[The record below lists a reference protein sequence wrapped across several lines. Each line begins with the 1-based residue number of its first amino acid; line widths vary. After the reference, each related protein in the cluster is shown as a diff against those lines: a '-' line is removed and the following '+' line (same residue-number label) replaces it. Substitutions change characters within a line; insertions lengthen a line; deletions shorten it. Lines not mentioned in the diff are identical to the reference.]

1 VAAEFMLYATVF
13 MFVVVAAFI
22 VISQL
27 QSSEIPLRQNS
38 VARETG
44 QAFADIITLSVKGG
58 EGFSYAY
65 TFPKTIFGMPYA
77 IDMTRLADRHIIF
90 IDWAGPYGNFTYQY
104 AVPAYG
110 YALAGSCLDD
120 GRLESDMC
128 ANMLILNN
136 VGNTLTITQGA

>member
-1 VAAEFMLYATVF
+1 MLYTTVF
-13 MFVVVAAFI
+13 LFVVIAAFI

-44 QAFADIITLSVKGG
+44 QGFADIITLSVKGG
-58 EGFSYAY
+58 DGFSYAY
-65 TFPKTIFGMPYA
+65 TFPKTIFGTPYS
-77 IDMTRLADRHIIF
+77 IDMTRLADKHIIF

-110 YALAGSCLDD
+110 YAVGGECLADA
-120 GRLESDMC
+120 RLESNAC
-128 ANMLILNN
+128 SNMLILNN
-136 VGNTLTITQGA
+136 IGNTLTITQGA